1 MKRNT
6 KKIGFGFWVLSVA
19 CSIRYWNL
27 PQNLK
32 PITQNLFRYF
42 SFVSCLSF
50 FLFLG
55 IQATQDSADLI
66 LHNGFIWT
74 VDDTRP
80 QVEAIAI
87 RGDRISKTGGNKEVL
102 AMKGAN
108 TRLIDLKGAF
118 VIPGFNDSHVHF
130 ASAAG
135 FFWNLQLMDIHS
147 DDAFVARIRE
157 YLGAHPGEPIRGGGW
172 GAYEQWEMG
181 ASAAGGKN
189 QSWYPDRKL
198 IDKITSDTPIFITK
212 FDHSLYFANTAALRR
227 AGFDDLSS
235 DTDNIEHIR
244 DGNGRITGT
253 MRIRNVRG
261 VEANFLGGEYPP
273 DKEKRLK
280 MTENALRLAR
290 EAGVTSFQ
298 DMSDHEQLQLYYE
311 LADGG
316 RLTARVNFRY
326 GLEYWEQ
333 MKSLG
338 IKRGSGNSL
347 IRLGAVKGHIDGIM
361 GTSSARFYQPYSND
375 PENKN
380 RGHWRPLT
388 WVSPERRTE
397 LNRGPFTE
405 MMINAD
411 AADIQIS
418 VHAIGDEAN
427 GLMLDMI
434 EAMNKANGMRDRRFR
449 LVHAQVFAPRDFD
462 RLKGLGVV
470 AEVQPF
476 HLSDDMRW
484 MEERIGYERCKGAYA
499 FKTIQS
505 KGATLSFGTDWPG
518 TSASIYPI
526 NPIYGLYAAVT
537 RQTVQRIPAEGWF
550 PAERLTIEE
559 AIKAYSWG
567 SAYAS
572 YEEKIK
578 GVLAEGKLADITVID
593 TNLLRTKPADWI
605 DERGN
610 VKVKTLYTIVGGKI
624 VYQR

>member
-1 MKRNT
+1 MNRIPKSR
-6 KKIGFGFWVLSVA
+6 IRQA
-19 CSIRYWNL
+19 CRACAAILLALGCVIQQTTNGTSAAN
-27 PQNLK
+27 QNR
-32 PITQNLFRYF
+32 PD
-42 SFVSCLSF
+42 
-50 FLFLG
+50 
-55 IQATQDSADLI
+55 AAELI

-74 VDDTRP
+74 VDESKP
-80 QVEAIAI
+80 QAEAVAV
-87 RGDRISKTGGNKEVL
+87 RGDRVIKVGGNEEVL
-102 AMKGAN
+102 ALKDGS

-118 VIPGFNDSHVHF
+118 VTPGFNDNHVHF
-130 ASAAG
+130 ASAAS
-135 FFWNLQLMDIHS
+135 FFWNLQLMDVHT
-147 DDAFVARIRE
+147 DEAFIKRVKDYVALR
-157 YLGAHPGEPIRGGGW
+157 PGEPIRGGGW

-181 ASAAGGKN
+181 ASQTGGGVKERTF
-189 QSWYPDRKL
+189 WTPDRKL
-198 IDKITSDTPIFITK
+198 IDSITGSTPMFISK
-212 FDHSLYFANTAALRR
+212 FDNSLYFANTMALKR
-227 AGFDDLSS
+227 AGFDDRGA
-235 DTDNIEHIR
+235 DTDNITHIR
-244 DGNGRITGT
+244 DSSGRITGA
-253 MRIRNVRG
+253 MRIKSARG
-261 VEANFLGGEYPP
+261 VEAKFLG
-273 DKEKRLK
+273 DLSLDRAKRAK
-280 MTENALRLAR
+280 MTENALRLVR

-298 DMSDHEQLQLYYE
+298 DISDHEQLQLYYE
-311 LADGG
+311 SLEAG

-326 GLEYWEQ
+326 GIEHWES
-333 MKSLG
+333 MKALG
-338 IKRGSGNSL
+338 VKRGSGNGM

-361 GTSSARFYQPYSND
+361 GTSGARFYEPYSSD
-375 PENKN
+375 PEKKN

-405 MMINAD
+405 MMIKAD
-411 AADIQIS
+411 AADIQVT
-418 VHAIGDEAN
+418 VHAIGDEAL
-427 GLMLDMI
+427 GVMLDMI
-434 EAMNKANGMRDRRFR
+434 EAMTRANGPRDRRMR

-537 RQTVQRIPAEGWF
+537 RQTVQRTPAEGWF
-550 PAERLTIEE
+550 PAERLTVEE
-559 AIKAYSWG
+559 AIKAYTWG

-572 YEEKIK
+572 FEENIK
-578 GVLAEGKLADITVID
+578 GSLAEGKLADITVID

-610 VKVKTLYTIVGGKI
+610 VKVKTLYTIVGGRI